1 MGVPVAL
8 QQYLVVSLKNS
19 TLPIG
24 ICVVSIS
31 SHGLWWVATF
41 VGVPTEMQTQCLRD
55 LSHQGLQKT
64 VVRECARGRA
74 RPSAGIEAGRG
85 YILADP

>member
-41 VGVPTEMQTQCLRD
+41 VGMPTEMQTQCLWD

-64 VVRECARGRA
+64 VVRECARGTCQAISWYRSG
-74 RPSAGIEAGRG
+74 PG
-85 YILADP
+85 LHPC